1 MPSNLFFL
9 VKNQALFAN
18 GFLFDMRLLLDSC
31 YTWQYLTLDSLEE
44 CTTTC
49 RDVRYLIRQT
59 ELVDT
64 SYRVTTTDE

>member
-1 MPSNLFFL
+1 
-9 VKNQALFAN
+9 
-18 GFLFDMRLLLDSC
+18 MRLLLDSC

-44 CTTTC
+44 STTTC
-49 RDVRYLIRQT
+49 RDVRYLISQT